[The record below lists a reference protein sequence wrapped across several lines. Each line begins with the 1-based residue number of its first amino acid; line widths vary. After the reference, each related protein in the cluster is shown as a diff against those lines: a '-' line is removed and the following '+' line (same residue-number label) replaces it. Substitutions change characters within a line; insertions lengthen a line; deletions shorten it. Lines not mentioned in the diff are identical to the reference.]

1 MGCACLVHRTRAA
14 RWVAAGC
21 REHSSTVMNGC
32 LQCACYAS
40 FQDLQ
45 LSLQEEREVRAD
57 LLCTAR
63 LLTVTNG
70 SAFPKRTH
78 ATGAEP
84 VSSGQEKRE
93 TRKEQC
99 SNKRES

>member
-1 MGCACLVHRTRAA
+1 MGRDVPLRVHATRAA
-14 RWVAAGC
+14 CWVVPGC
-21 REHSSTVMNGC
+21 LGHSSAMMNGC

-45 LSLQEEREVRAD
+45 PLLQEQREVRAD
-57 LLCTAR
+57 LLRTAR

-70 SAFPKRTH
+70 SVFPKCTH

-84 VSSGQEKRE
+84 VSSGQEKAE
-93 TRKEQC
+93 TRT
-99 SNKRES
+99 